1 MRDPQFVENPCLLL
15 GRHKAVIASDCF
27 GASCMNFRKRPNG
40 SNQPIRAIH
49 GVKSYDSYRCT
60 AGPGLSATSVSN
72 TAGMPPIERQLYGTS
87 TVKIFL
93 LPGS

>member
-1 MRDPQFVENPCLLL
+1 MVACED
-15 GRHKAVIASDCF
+15 
-27 GASCMNFRKRPNG
+27 
-40 SNQPIRAIH
+40 QPPRS
-49 GVKSYDSYRCT
+49 GLVQRCT